1 MGIGA
6 REDVENWSGRRF
18 VAILHNMKRRIL
30 LASAGTLGALTMFG
44 GLTGL
49 SALSTGCSETP
60 PPEEPD
66 PCNVQIVTLRIY
78 GGDLINPNDADRPRP
93 VVVRLYQLATD
104 LRMQNSRYNDVL
116 LRDAEILGED
126 MMKKDEVVVYPNDL
140 VEIKFE
146 RIPEA
151 QYLAGTA
158 MMHGPQGHSW
168 KTYYEFP
175 PMPNT
180 PEACLPTAGQ
190 GDAEAPQAFP
200 ETAFFVVERKIDNG
214 SQYDETMFPRARDF
228 RSINLPKRSA
238 SPEGFNPQ

>member
-1 MGIGA
+1 
-6 REDVENWSGRRF
+6 
-18 VAILHNMKRRIL
+18 MKRRIL
-30 LASAGTLGALTMFG
+30 LASATTLSALGMFGALS
-44 GLTGL
+44 GL
-49 SALSTGCSETP
+49 SSLSTGCTETP

-78 GGDLINPNDADRPRP
+78 GADLINPNENERPRP

-104 LRMQNSRYNDVL
+104 LRMLNARYNDVL
-116 LRDAEILGED
+116 LRDGELLGED
-126 MMKKDEVVVYPNDL
+126 LLKKDEVVVYPNDM

-151 QYLAGTA
+151 QYLAAAA
-158 MMHGPQGHSW
+158 MMRTPQGHSW

-180 PEACLPTAGQ
+180 PAACLPTAGQ
-190 GDAEAPQAFP
+190 GDAGAPQAFP

-214 SQYDETMFPRARDF
+214 SQYDESMFPRARDF

-238 SPEGFNPQ
+238 SPEAFGPTAP